1 MITTIFKV
9 AIGTTAQIGTGI
21 MIDQAAKMLIPKDAG
36 KAVKICCCVGET
48 MVGTMVGMAVQNC
61 ADQLVDECVEL
72 GRVIIG
78 KGNKEEKK

>member
-9 AIGTTAQIGTGI
+9 AIGTTAQIGTGL

-36 KAVKICCCVGET
+36 KAVKVCCYVGET
-48 MVGTMVGMAVQNC
+48 MAGGMFGMAIQNYT
-61 ADQLVDECVEL
+61 DQLVDECAEL
-72 GRVIIG
+72 GRAIIG